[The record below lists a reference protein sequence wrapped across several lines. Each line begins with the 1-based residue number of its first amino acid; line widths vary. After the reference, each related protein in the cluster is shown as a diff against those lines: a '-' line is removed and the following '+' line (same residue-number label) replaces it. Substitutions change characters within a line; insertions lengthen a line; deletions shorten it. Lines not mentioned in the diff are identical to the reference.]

1 MRACVGFLSVW
12 IVIACLT
19 ACNQPFEHIGVPE
32 DMILIPAGE
41 FTMGTDSSQANSDQ
55 RPAHRVSLA
64 AFYIDKYEVTN
75 AEYEEFILA
84 DGYKNKKLWTEK
96 GWDFIQKSDVKT
108 PLKYNRNK
116 IATEPDQPVI
126 GVSWYEANAYAKWT
140 GKRLPT
146 EAEWEKA
153 ARGNDRRLYPSGSK
167 MNFSRLNYFPHG
179 TKLFSVGSYPS
190 GASAY
195 GIMDMAG
202 SVWEWTADWY
212 SANYYKQSLGT
223 NPEGP
228 ANGEYRVLRGGAWDS
243 IRAQLQCTYRNYEK
257 ESRQTYTIGFRCT
270 ADANALA
277 LASVR

>member
-1 MRACVGFLSVW
+1 MRKDVRLFF
-12 IVIACLT
+12 IALLFT
-19 ACNQPFEHIGVPE
+19 AVNVCDQPSFSSEPPE
-32 DMILIPAGE
+32 GMVLIPAGD
-41 FTMGTDSSQANSDQ
+41 FLMGADSQLANAD
-55 RPAHRVSLA
+55 RKPLHNVYLD
-64 AFYIDKYEVTN
+64 AFYIDKHEVTN
-75 AEYEEFILA
+75 AQYEEFILA
-84 DGYKNKKLWTEK
+84 GGYKNKKLWAEK

-126 GVSWYEANAYAKWT
+126 GVSWYEANAYAKWA

-146 EAEWEKA
+146 EVEWENA
-153 ARGNDRRLYPSGSK
+153 ARGNDQRLYPWGSK
-167 MNFSRLNYFPHG
+167 MDFSRLNYFPHG

-202 SVWEWTADWY
+202 SVWEWTADWH

-228 ANGEYRVLRGGAWDS
+228 ANGEYRVLRGGA
-243 IRAQLQCTYRNYEK
+243 
-257 ESRQTYTIGFRCT
+257 
-270 ADANALA
+270 
-277 LASVR
+277 